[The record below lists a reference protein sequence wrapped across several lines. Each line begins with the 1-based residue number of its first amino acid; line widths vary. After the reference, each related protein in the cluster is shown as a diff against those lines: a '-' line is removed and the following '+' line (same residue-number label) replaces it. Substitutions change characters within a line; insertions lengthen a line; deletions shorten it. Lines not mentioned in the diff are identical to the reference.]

1 MEIKIITPPATEPM
15 TLDEAKH
22 YLRISGTDDDTLIPG
37 WIIQA
42 RKYCEGYQKRKYIT
56 QTLEGYLNNF
66 PSGSIDIR
74 HCGPVQAITSIIY
87 TNSEGVAHTVDP
99 ADYSLD
105 NISFT
110 NKIDLAYGK
119 LWPSVTLKPANGVKV
134 TMVCGYG
141 AASAVP
147 ETVKIAMALHMKVL
161 HDDLTVEEREKM
173 EDIRDKMLMADRVW

>member
-15 TLDEAKH
+15 TTSEAKQ
-22 YLRISGTDDDTLIPG
+22 YLRISGTDDDLLIPG
-37 WIIQA
+37 WIEEA
-42 RKYCEGYQKRKYIT
+42 RTYCEGFQRRKYVT
-56 QTLEGYLNNF
+56 QTLEGYLNSF
-66 PSGSIDIR
+66 PFGSIDVR
-74 HCGPVQAITSIIY
+74 HCGPVQSITSIIY
-87 TNSEGVAHTVDP
+87 TDSEGVAYTVDS

-119 LWPSVTLKPANGVKV
+119 IWPSVTLKPANGVKV